1 MKKYILFLGLAL
13 SGAALT
19 SCEKFLDVNTDP
31 NNPITSAPNFLLPG
45 IISQGFQQQMFTA
58 LTTTYISQYA
68 VRKTLA
74 SSTDQ
79 FILTNGNSTNTFN
92 YAFFYSGGNVPTMVA
107 AAEQEKSPYYI
118 GAGKII
124 LAMDLAHATDMLG
137 DLPYSEAFKGAE
149 NYTPKYDP
157 QEQIYATV
165 QSLLDEGI
173 ALMKTPAT
181 ENTRPLYISVPSP
194 SGDILY
200 RGDTDKWIR
209 FANALKARQLN
220 HLSKKTSRYDPQQI
234 LQLIS
239 ASFRN
244 AADDA
249 QIQYQVA
256 VAPLAGTTNIFGV
269 TRANFGTATFS
280 NNIIKYLN
288 GTVAGAAFPGVTDPR
303 LPIMLAGSSSGSDPG
318 IGIPPTSNL
327 LNGVADFYNGWYAR
341 DLGIFE
347 VITFHELK
355 FIEAEAAFKAG
366 DKTRA
371 LTAYKAGIRAHMTK
385 IGVGGTFANPNVTF
399 PTITPAQIDA
409 YLASSAV
416 AQTEA
421 QLTIKNIMEQKYIA
435 MFLNPESWTDLR
447 RYDFDPAIYPNL
459 KYPVGA
465 PAALGNQWPRRMLP
479 GATEV
484 MYNPQAVAALGASA
498 PDYITKPLWW
508 DMP

>member
-13 SGAALT
+13 SGAVLP
-19 SCEKFLDVNTDP
+19 SCESFLDVNTDP
-31 NNPITSAPNFLLPG
+31 NNPITSSPNFLLPG
-45 IISQGFQQQMFTA
+45 IISNGIQQQMFTSI
-58 LTTTYISQYA
+58 TTAYITQYA
-68 VRKTLA
+68 VRKTPGNL
-74 SSTDQ
+74 TDQ
-79 FILTNGNSTNTFN
+79 FVLTNGNSTNTFN
-92 YAFFYSGGNVPTMVA
+92 YAYFYSGGNVPTMIA
-107 AAEQEKSPYYI
+107 AAEQEKSPYYV

-165 QSLLDEGI
+165 QTLLDEGI

-181 ENTRPLYISVPSP
+181 DNFRPLYVSVPSP

-220 HLSKKTSRYDPQQI
+220 HLTKKASYDPAQV
-234 LQLIS
+234 LQLVS

-244 AADDA
+244 SADDA
-249 QIQYQVA
+249 QIQFQVA
-256 VAPLAGTTNIFGV
+256 VAPLAGTTNIYGV
-269 TRANFGTATFS
+269 TRSNFGTSTFS

-288 GTVAGAAFPGVTDPR
+288 GTVVGAAFPGVADPR
-303 LPIMLAGSSSGSDPG
+303 LPIMIANSSSGTDPG
-318 IGIPPTSNL
+318 VLTTSPNL
-327 LNGVADFYNGWYAR
+327 INGVADFYNGWYAR

-371 LTAYKAGIRAHMTK
+371 LTAYRAGIRAHMAK
-385 IGVGGTFANPNVTF
+385 IGVGGTFANPAVTF
-399 PTITPAQIDA
+399 PTITTAQIDA
-409 YLASSAV
+409 YLASAAV

-435 MFLNPESWTDLR
+435 MFLNPESWSDLR
-447 RYDFDPAIYPNL
+447 RYDFDPTIYPNL

-465 PAALGNQWPRRMLP
+465 PNGLGGKWPRRMLP

-498 PDYITKPLWW
+498 PDYITRPLWW

>member
-1 MKKYILFLGLAL
+1 MW
-13 SGAALT
+13 T
-19 SCEKFLDVNTDP
+19 S
-31 NNPITSAPNFLLPG
+31 
-45 IISQGFQQQMFTA
+45 
-58 LTTTYISQYA
+58 LTTAYITQYA
-68 VRKTLA
+68 VRKTPA
-74 SSTDQ
+74 TSTDQ
-79 FILTNGNSTNTFN
+79 FTLTNGNSTNTFN
-92 YAFFYSGGNVPTMVA
+92 YGYYYSGGNVPTMIA
-107 AAEQEKSPYYI
+107 AAEREKSPYYI

-137 DLPYSEAFKGAE
+137 DIPYSEAFLGAE

-157 QEQIYATV
+157 QEQIYANII
-165 QSLLDEGI
+165 SLLNEGI
-173 ALMKTPAT
+173 TLMKTPAA
-181 ENTRPLYISVPSP
+181 ENSRPLYLSVPSP

-200 RGDTDKWIR
+200 KGDVTKWIKL
-209 FANALKARQLN
+209 ANSLKARQLN
-220 HLSKKTSRYDPQQI
+220 HLTKKTGIYDPKQV
-234 LQLIS
+234 LQFVTDGFS
-239 ASFRN
+239 SSQ
-244 AADDA
+244 DDA
-249 QIQYQVA
+249 QLQYIVA
-256 VAPLAGTTNIFGV
+256 VAPQTGTTNIFGV
-269 TRANFGTATFS
+269 TRSNFSTATFS

-288 GTVAGAAFPGVTDPR
+288 GSVTGAAFPGVTDPR
-303 LPIMLAGSSSGSDPG
+303 LPIMVAGSSSGADPG
-318 IGIPPTSNL
+318 VSIPATSNV
-327 LNGVADFYNGWYAR
+327 LNNVADFYNGWYAR

-355 FIEAEAAFKAG
+355 FIEAEAAYLAG

-371 LTAYKAGIRAHMTK
+371 LKAYKAGIGAHMTK

-399 PTITPAQIDA
+399 PTITPAQIEA
-409 YLASSAV
+409 YLSSSAV

-435 MFLNPESWTDLR
+435 MFLNPESWSDLR
-447 RYDFDPAIYPNL
+447 RYDFSPDIYPNL

-465 PAALGNQWPRRMLP
+465 PKALNNQWPRRMLP